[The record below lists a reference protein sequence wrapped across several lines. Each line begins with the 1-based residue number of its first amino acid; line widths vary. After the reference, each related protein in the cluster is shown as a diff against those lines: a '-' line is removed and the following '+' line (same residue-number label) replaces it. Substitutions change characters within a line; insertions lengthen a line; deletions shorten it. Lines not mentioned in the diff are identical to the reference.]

1 MNATSFDALG
11 AARELK
17 AAGFEPDQAEALA
30 AQLRSAAGADH
41 DELATKSDLA
51 ALRADHDEFATKS
64 DLAALRADLAELR
77 ADLYRALWIQ
87 GGAIVAILTAL
98 RFLPV

>member
-1 MNATSFDALG
+1 MNATTFDALDT
-11 AARELK
+11 ARELK

-30 AQLRSAAGADH
+30 AQLRSAAGAGH
-41 DELATKSDLA
+41 GKLA
-51 ALRADHDEFATKS
+51 AKT
-64 DLAALRADLAELR
+64 DLAELR

-98 RFLPV
+98 RVLPV